1 MKTRNALVFAALSA
15 ALLGSGVAHAA
26 DVNAAD
32 VDNAARDTFAA
43 QLDDAKDALIANDTA
58 MIGREE
64 RNEARKY
71 LTMAESLWNNGS
83 TAKAQQF
90 LDFARG
96 RIGLTLR
103 TGDVAVA
110 TRVNQQASSAR

>member
-15 ALLGSGVAHAA
+15 ALLGSGVAR
-26 DVNAAD
+26 AAD
-32 VDNAARDTFAA
+32 VDTAAARDTFVA
-43 QLDDAKDALIANDTA
+43 QLDNAKDALIANDTA
-58 MIGREE
+58 VIGREE

-96 RIGLTLR
+96 RLGLTLR

>member
-15 ALLGSGVAHAA
+15 ALLGSGVARAA
-26 DVNAAD
+26 DSGNT
-32 VDNAARDTFAA
+32 ARDTAKDTFVA
-43 QLDDAKDALIANDTA
+43 QLDDARDALITNDTA

-64 RNEARKY
+64 RNEAGKY

-83 TAKAQQF
+83 TEKAQQF

-96 RIGLTLR
+96 RLGLILR
-103 TGDVAVA
+103 DGDRAVA
-110 TRVNQQASSAR
+110 TRVNQQASTAR

>member
-1 MKTRNALVFAALSA
+1 V
-15 ALLGSGVAHAA
+15 
-26 DVNAAD
+26 
-32 VDNAARDTFAA
+32 A
-43 QLDDAKDALIANDTA
+43 QLDDAKDALITNDTA

-96 RIGLTLR
+96 RLGLVLR
-103 TGDVAVA
+103 NGDGDRAVA
-110 TRVNQQASSAR
+110 TRVNQQASTAR